1 VCLLAF
7 VNIMQSLSSLIKSK
21 QNLSPV
27 WKGVEASLIVEKANE
42 ILISILGEQA
52 INQAQAVYFKNKILT
67 LACLSSVASQEVRLY
82 EQQIRDKINDIFGP
96 NTVEKLRY
104 LA

>member
-1 VCLLAF
+1 
-7 VNIMQSLSSLIKSK
+7 MQSLSSLIKSK

-42 ILISILGEQA
+42 ILVSILGEQS
-52 INQAQAVYFKNKILT
+52 ISQAQAVYFKNKVLT
-67 LACLSSVASQEVRLY
+67 LACLSSVVSQEVRLH
-82 EQQIRDKINDIFGP
+82 EQQIKDKINTTFRS